1 MTIPGTTTE
10 APVRKSV
17 TVNADIERAFR
28 VFTEGID
35 TWWPRSHHIGT
46 GTLARTVLEPRLNGR
61 CYGCTTDGVETP
73 WGTVIEWD
81 PPHRFVLA
89 WQITPDWKCEPD
101 LSRASEVDV
110 RFTAEAAGR
119 TRIDLEHRH
128 FHRHGAGHEKMRQAV
143 DSPGGWGSLLQMF
156 ADAVAQG

>member
-1 MTIPGTTTE
+1 MTTIGTQAD

-17 TVNADIERAFR
+17 TVNAGVDRAFR

-35 TWWPRSHHIGT
+35 GWWPRSHHIGT
-46 GTLARTVLEPRLNGR
+46 GPLERTVLEPRLNGR
-61 CYGCTTDGVETP
+61 CYGRTTDGVETP

-89 WQITPDWKCEPD
+89 WQITPDWKCETD
-101 LSRASEVDV
+101 VARASEVEV

-119 TRIDLEHRH
+119 TRVDLEHRH
-128 FHRHGAGHEKMRQAV
+128 FHRHGAGYEKMRQSV

-156 ADAVAQG
+156 SDRVA